1 MLLPD
6 RAAQMALQP
15 SSPSLFSRLA
25 SNHRMGMEL
34 DCPLMLIGAACADR
48 CSAAMLGL
56 SAMQKLVR
64 TKSMLSCAMCCK

>member
-25 SNHRMGMEL
+25 SIHRTGIEL
-34 DCPLMLIGAACADR
+34 DCPLMLTGAACTDR
-48 CSAAMLGL
+48 HSAAALGM
-56 SAMQKLVR
+56 SAVQKSVE
-64 TKSMLSCAMCCK
+64 TKSMLSCAMCCR